1 MAPAVAGGGYGC
13 RGCGCWLLQR
23 LLAGAA
29 ASAAHAAGSGCG
41 RGSFRGGWRLWLM
54 CVRCG
59 SHVGGGSRRSRRGR
73 RRGTRGTGGAATT
86 TTRRRGAP
94 RASLPPFPRGRRWRS
109 PGLFLSSRG
118 EVRMDPGPGGRAGW
132 GRRRI
137 GGTEGTA
144 TRMSTRRRRR
154 AVLRLLFLGEGD
166 EGALASSS
174 PVSLGGDVGPESISA
189 CTNN

>member
-1 MAPAVAGGGYGC
+1 MLLRPPLLRLTADADVAPAVAGGGYGC

-41 RGSFRGGWRLWLM
+41 RGSCWLLQRLPAGAAASTAHAAGSVCGRGSFRGGWRLWLM
-54 CVRCG
+54 CLRCG
-59 SHVGGGSRRSRRGR
+59 SHVGGGSRGSRRGR

-94 RASLPPFPRGRRWRS
+94 RASPPPFPRGRRWRS

-118 EVRMDPGPGGRAGW
+118 EVRMDPGPGGRAG
-132 GRRRI
+132 
-137 GGTEGTA
+137 
-144 TRMSTRRRRR
+144 
-154 AVLRLLFLGEGD
+154 GEGG
-166 EGALASSS
+166 E
-174 PVSLGGDVGPESISA
+174 
-189 CTNN
+189 